1 MRGPVKKRRQSAQPP
16 GPRTGQT
23 RMRAGHWVPPGRR
36 GQAAVSGHPSHSRGS
51 AGPRVKSSP
60 VWAKHPAPETVP
72 RHVRRWASSCGVT
85 AEVKP
90 TSSSEKGRRKE
101 SLGDGQAAVGQGQG
115 DDEQVFQK
123 GQRLS
128 DKEHREG
135 EELVTPRSMNQP
147 HPRPRSRGVRS
158 AGSVCSLRAELL
170 VWF

>member
-1 MRGPVKKRRQSAQPP
+1 M
-16 GPRTGQT
+16 
-23 RMRAGHWVPPGRR
+23 
-36 GQAAVSGHPSHSRGS
+36 
-51 AGPRVKSSP
+51 
-60 VWAKHPAPETVP
+60 
-72 RHVRRWASSCGVT
+72 
-85 AEVKP
+85 KP
-90 TSSSEKGRRKE
+90 TSSSEKGGKKE
-101 SLGDGQAAVGQGQG
+101 SLADGPAAVSQGQG

-147 HPRPRSRGVRS
+147 HPRPRSEGVRS